1 MEQSELLGELL
12 EGLTKDVK
20 ALQTKV
26 GELPT
31 ATPPDYRESI
41 QSLARSVQELQGKA
55 QTQAPA
61 PAPTVDLN
69 PVLSRLERMEQQIRQ
84 RPEYAMSQYVRYGA
98 YAFELMVVL
107 LVAMTW
113 LALSWRSEREDY
125 AQAYAHDNW
134 RVRYTRQADPD
145 YYNFMEAKFKEPGL
159 TQWVVEQEA
168 ADEKRELARE
178 AAEQAKSLTQQAN
191 ELERKEVTKGKKKD
205 KVRVP

>member
-26 GELPT
+26 GQLPT
-31 ATPPDYRESI
+31 TTPPDYRESI
-41 QSLARSVQELQGKA
+41 QSLARSVQELQSKA
-55 QTQAPA
+55 PTQA

-69 PVLSRLERMEQQIRQ
+69 PLLSRLERMEQQIRQ
-84 RPEYAMSQYVRYGA
+84 RPEYTMSQYVRYGA
-98 YAFELMVVL
+98 YAFGLMVVL
-107 LVAMTW
+107 LVGVTW

-134 RVRYTRQADPD
+134 RVRYTKQADPD

-191 ELERKEVTKGKKKD
+191 QLEGKPMTKGEKK
-205 KVRVP
+205 

>member
-1 MEQSELLGELL
+1 MEQSELVGELL

-20 ALQTKV
+20 ALQTQV

-41 QSLARSVQELQGKA
+41 NLLAKSVQELQGKA

-61 PAPTVDLN
+61 PTVDLS
-69 PVLSRLERMEQQIRQ
+69 PVLSRIERMEQQIRQ
-84 RPEYAMSQYVRYGA
+84 RPDYTMSQYVRYGA
-98 YAFELMVVL
+98 YSFGLMVVL
-107 LVAMTW
+107 LVGMTW
-113 LALSWRSEREDY
+113 LALSWRSERDEY
-125 AQAYAHDNW
+125 VQAYSHDNW

-178 AAEQAKSLTQQAN
+178 AAEQAKSLTQEAN
-191 ELERKEVTKGKKKD
+191 QLEGKPTTKGKKK
-205 KVRVP
+205 

>member
-1 MEQSELLGELL
+1 MEQSELVGELIQ
-12 EGLTKDVK
+12 GLTDDIK
-20 ALQTKV
+20 ALQAKV
-26 GELPT
+26 ELLPT
-31 ATPPDYRESI
+31 EAPPDYRESI
-41 QSLARSVQELQGKA
+41 HSLARSVQELQGKA

-61 PAPTVDLN
+61 PVPAIDLT
-69 PVLSRLERMEQQIRQ
+69 PVLNRLERIEQQIRQ
-84 RPEYAMSQYVRYGA
+84 RPEYTMSQYVRYGA
-98 YAFELMVVL
+98 YAFGLVVVL
-107 LVAMTW
+107 LVGVTW

-159 TQWVVEQEA
+159 TQWVIEQEA

-191 ELERKEVTKGKKKD
+191 QLEGKSMTMGKKN
-205 KVRVP
+205 R

>member
-1 MEQSELLGELL
+1 MEQSELVGELL
-12 EGLTKDVK
+12 EGLTKDVR

-26 GELPT
+26 GQLPT

-41 QSLARSVQELQGKA
+41 HALARSVQELQGKA

-61 PAPTVDLN
+61 IDLS
-69 PVLSRLERMEQQIRQ
+69 PVLSRLERIEQQIRQ
-84 RPEYAMSQYVRYGA
+84 RPEYTMSQYVRYGA
-98 YAFELMVVL
+98 YAFGLIVML
-107 LVAMTW
+107 LVGVTW

-134 RVRYTRQADPD
+134 RVRYTKQADPD

-191 ELERKEVTKGKKKD
+191 QLEGKSTTKGKKK
-205 KVRVP
+205 

>member
-1 MEQSELLGELL
+1 MEQSELVGELL

-26 GELPT
+26 GQLPT

-41 QSLARSVQELQGKA
+41 HALAKSVQELQSKA
-55 QTQAPA
+55 PTQAPA
-61 PAPTVDLN
+61 PAIDLT
-69 PVLSRLERMEQQIRQ
+69 PVLNRLERIEQQIRQ
-84 RPEYAMSQYVRYGA
+84 RPEYTMSQYVRYGA
-98 YAFELMVVL
+98 YAFGLMVVL
-107 LVAMTW
+107 LVGVTW

-134 RVRYTRQADPD
+134 RVRYTKQADPD

-191 ELERKEVTKGKKKD
+191 QLEGKSTTKGKKK
-205 KVRVP
+205 

>member
-12 EGLTKDVK
+12 EGLTRDVK

-26 GELPT
+26 GQLPT
-31 ATPPDYRESI
+31 TTPPDYRESL
-41 QSLARSVQELQGKA
+41 QALAKSVQELQGKA
-55 QTQAPA
+55 PTQAPA
-61 PAPTVDLN
+61 STVDLN

-84 RPEYAMSQYVRYGA
+84 RPEYTMSQYVRYGA
-98 YAFELMVVL
+98 YAFGLMVVL
-107 LVAMTW
+107 LVGVTW

-134 RVRYTRQADPD
+134 RVRYTKQADPD

-178 AAEQAKSLTQQAN
+178 AAEQAKSLTQEAN
-191 ELERKEVTKGKKKD
+191 QLEGKPMTKGKKK
-205 KVRVP
+205 